1 MYEAFAADLLRSTRA
16 ETKPFGK
23 LLRDERANTAMPAA
37 KSAKLAVGN
46 QAWQGHAAV

>member
-23 LLRDERANTAMPAA
+23 LLRDERAKHSDAGDQI
-37 KSAKLAVGN
+37 S
-46 QAWQGHAAV
+46 